1 MTWEQTCEKNITE
14 ILSLVETLAN
24 SCREGLENLPQL
36 LIKFNFLFGTNQQID
51 YSQFL
56 DLSETSQEEVKTLF
70 HLPVYTPPSLPAL
83 QLHDSPW
90 DFIEKQ
96 LLPMIEILIQGGEE
110 AGSITTQGLLTIACH
125 KVFNWILCVKSKLTS
140 VEWGNI
146 PR

>member
-1 MTWEQTCEKNITE
+1 
-14 ILSLVETLAN
+14 
-24 SCREGLENLPQL
+24 
-36 LIKFNFLFGTNQQID
+36 
-51 YSQFL
+51 
-56 DLSETSQEEVKTLF
+56 
-70 HLPVYTPPSLPAL
+70 VYTPPSLPAL